1 MYFYDKLKDLRK
13 LKGYTIREL
22 ADRSGVSAAYISQLE
37 NGNRNIPSPDVLMKL
52 SEGLNIPYAELMK
65 IAGYL
70 DEPESGGDKLKAPVN
85 LRRFLH
91 DNELIFD
98 GIELT
103 EQDKEWVERMLS
115 ALFWK
120 ERNSRNE

>member
-1 MYFYDKLKDLRK
+1 M
-13 LKGYTIREL
+13 
-22 ADRSGVSAAYISQLE
+22 
-37 NGNRNIPSPDVLMKL
+37 
-52 SEGLNIPYAELMK
+52 PYAELMK

>member
-70 DEPESGGDKLKAPVN
+70 DEPESGGDKPRAPVN

-120 ERNSRNE
+120 ERNSRNG